1 MRLVLLLSAKKFYG
15 HQPSVKCGDDDD
27 DSDDDDDDLL
37 QCIQMGQLY
46 ICHNN

>member
-1 MRLVLLLSAKKFYG
+1 MRLVLLLSAKTFYR

-37 QCIQMGQLY
+37 QYIQRAAL
-46 ICHNN
+46 HLP

>member
-1 MRLVLLLSAKKFYG
+1 MRLVLLLSAKKFYR

-46 ICHNN
+46 IFHNN

>member
-1 MRLVLLLSAKKFYG
+1 MRLVLLLSAKTFYR

-37 QCIQMGQLY
+37 QY
-46 ICHNN
+46 IERAALHLP